1 VGLRVD
7 YFAQIESHSGQSSLR
22 RMFFA
27 APERRTLDNAI
38 LSERDPT
45 MWLH

>member
-1 VGLRVD
+1 
-7 YFAQIESHSGQSSLR
+7 
-22 RMFFA
+22 MFFA